1 MGKTLK
7 NNKAYSFVEMIVVIG
22 ILLVVSGM
30 SLLSFTIIKS
40 ARGQDAALVFD
51 STIAELIT
59 RSKNMNSVKTK
70 SMGWSDVDPTDP
82 GTYSFETIG
91 YTLKIYWDDENE
103 VYCLEYGDYYADD
116 KRGGKTKDGNS
127 LISRR
132 RKSYYGDYEPQSL
145 TGDCVIKYTPEGST
159 SSVEIDE
166 NNPIEIRYTKRGVC
180 VAGFGTYEFYRSDG
194 TTHIA
199 DVIVRRN
206 GSHVVH

>member
-22 ILLVVSGM
+22 ILLVVSAM

-59 RSKNMNSVKTK
+59 RSKNMNSVKERN
-70 SMGWSDVDPTDP
+70 MRWSVDNSGPYD
-82 GTYSFETIG
+82 FETIG
-91 YTLKIYWDDENE
+91 YTLKIYWDDEDE
-103 VYCLEYGDYYADD
+103 VYCLQFGDYYADD
-116 KRGGKTKDGNS
+116 KSGGKDPTTGGS

-132 RKSYYGDYEPQSL
+132 RMSYYGDFKPQSL
-145 TGDCVIKYTPEGST
+145 TGDCVIKFTPEGST
-159 SSVEIDE
+159 TSVEIDE
-166 NNPIEIRYTKRGVC
+166 SHPIEIRYTKRGIC
-180 VAGFGTYEFYRSDG
+180 VDGFGKYEFFRSDG

-206 GSHVVH
+206 GSHIVN